1 MADSLLYTDNFEPN
15 IWEDI
20 QDTGDYK
27 LQLYAQTVEG
37 CWDST
42 ESYFKVYPVFRFFIP
57 NAFSPNG
64 NGVNEYFGP
73 KGKYFEDKSYSFQ
86 IYTRWGEQVFETTD
100 FGTQWD
106 GRHQKNGELQP
117 IGVYAWVIE
126 VTDLNGN
133 IEKFSGFVTLI
144 L

>member
-1 MADSLLYTDNFEPN
+1 
-15 IWEDI
+15 
-20 QDTGDYK
+20 
-27 LQLYAQTVEG
+27 
-37 CWDST
+37 
-42 ESYFKVYPVFRFFIP
+42 VFRFFIP